1 MAAESAPLDGSLEDR
16 CGQMRDTRLAVLQA
30 IREQGQATVASL
42 AQALGISPIA
52 VRHHLTGLQA
62 EGLLTV
68 SLARQTVGRPKHVY
82 SLTEAAERYF
92 APAYRTFAERLMHE
106 LKASLTPEQLAAIID
121 RVAENIAAR
130 YGALPLEGSP
140 EERLHKLVEI
150 LGEEG
155 FRAAVRRLE
164 SGALQAELSCPYV
177 FVGQRHAEA
186 CHIERTIIRSVLGQA
201 AQRTACVLDGDRL
214 CIFSVAER

>member
-1 MAAESAPLDGSLEDR
+1 
-16 CGQMRDTRLAVLQA
+16 MRDTRLAVLQA
-30 IREQGQATVASL
+30 IHMQGQATVASL

-62 EGLLTV
+62 EGLLNVT
-68 SLARQTVGRPKHVY
+68 LARQTVGRPKHVY

-92 APAYRTFAERLMHE
+92 APAYRTFAERLLHE
-106 LKASLTPEQLAAIID
+106 LKASLTREQLAAIID
-121 RVAENIAAR
+121 RMAENIALR
-130 YGALPLEGSP
+130 YGALRIEGSP
-140 EERLHKLVEI
+140 EERLHKLVDI

-177 FVGQRHAEA
+177 FIGGRHAES
-186 CHIERTIIRSVLGQA
+186 CRIESTIIRSALGQDV
-201 AQRTACVLDGDRL
+201 QRTACVLDGDRL